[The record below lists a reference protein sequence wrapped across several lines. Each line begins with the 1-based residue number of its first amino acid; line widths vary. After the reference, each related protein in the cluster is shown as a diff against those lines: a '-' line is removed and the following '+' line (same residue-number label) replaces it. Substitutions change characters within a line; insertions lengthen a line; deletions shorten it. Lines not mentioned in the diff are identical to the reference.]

1 MMPKIKFNF
10 SVNRMMRVHKRL
22 AKGMEVLD
30 YYVTNTWEFDNTHC
44 LDIFKLVNESE
55 SKKYFVAV
63 HQFGKDRVEKLIK
76 TNILGTRRYLLNEP
90 DETLPSSRR
99 LLKM

>member
-1 MMPKIKFNF
+1 MH
-10 SVNRMMRVHKRL
+10 VHKRL

-30 YYVTNTWEFDNTHC
+30 YYANNVWEFDNTDC
-44 LDIFKLVNESE
+44 LYIFKLVNNVE
-55 SKKYFVAV
+55 SKKYFVAM
-63 HQFGKDRVEKLIK
+63 HQFGKDRVKKLIK
-76 TNILGTRRYLLNEP
+76 SNILGTRRYLLKEP